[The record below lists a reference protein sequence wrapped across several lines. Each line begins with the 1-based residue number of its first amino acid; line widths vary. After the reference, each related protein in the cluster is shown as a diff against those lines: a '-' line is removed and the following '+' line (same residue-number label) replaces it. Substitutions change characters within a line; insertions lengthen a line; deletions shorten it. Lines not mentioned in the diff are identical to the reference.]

1 MSLHVIAYVLE
12 SFHFLALVNV
22 TEAEKIDEDY
32 YNGME
37 GSSSSL
43 SICSHD
49 FIFRFWISLFLP
61 QMKFIWLHLILSVDP
76 DIHMTSFDPVSGSW
90 HSYDFIW

>member
-1 MSLHVIAYVLE
+1 MVHVIRRRLYALSKTKPESLLYSMSLHVIAYVLE

-43 SICSHD
+43 SICSH
-49 FIFRFWISLFLP
+49 
-61 QMKFIWLHLILSVDP
+61 V
-76 DIHMTSFDPVSGSW
+76 
-90 HSYDFIW
+90 